1 MPRPLCIFCERA
13 ATTGEHF
20 WPKWMRPLLRGHS
33 FTHSIESSLDAS
45 QKGSPFAENTRRT
58 RQGSPE
64 HTKFKVVCSTCNNGW
79 MNAVEKANRHYLT
92 PLVKGER
99 ATLTAITRRSIA
111 EWIYLKTLVL
121 SHAPT
126 PASNPTP
133 HVIYARREAFAFKV
147 WRRIPIDFRVWLA
160 HGDLD
165 QWRVGVRLNSGRLH
179 SALLSPDQD
188 FMARLQRN
196 IQMVIWGAG
205 HLVIQ
210 TFGKTNPD
218 INFAPTPLFGGILL
232 WPIES
237 QDTVDIA
244 WPPAR
249 ALHDQDLWDIAQL
262 SSEQLRRIHQHS
274 R

>member
-1 MPRPLCIFCERA
+1 MPRLPCIFCERP

-33 FTHSIESSLDAS
+33 FTHSIETSLDAA
-45 QKGSPFAENTRRT
+45 QRGSPFAENSRRT

-79 MNAVEKANRHYLT
+79 MNNLERANRSLLT
-92 PLVKGER
+92 PMVKGEKT
-99 ATLTAITRRSIA
+99 TLNVIARRSVA
-111 EWIYLKTLVL
+111 EWIYLKILIL

-133 HVIYARREAFAFKV
+133 HAIYTRREAFAFKV
-147 WRRIPIDFRVWLA
+147 WRQIPSDFRVWLA

-165 QWRVGVRLNSGRLH
+165 QWQVGVRLNSGRLH
-179 SALLSPDQD
+179 SAMLPPHQD
-188 FMARLQRN
+188 FTARLQRN
-196 IQMVIWGAG
+196 VQMVIWGAG
-205 HLVIQ
+205 HVVIQ

-218 INFAPTPLFGGILL
+218 LSFAPPSLLGGIVL

-237 QDTVDIA
+237 QSTADIT
-244 WPPAR
+244 WPPAHT
-249 ALHDQDLWDIAQL
+249 LHDKDLWDIARA
-262 SSEQLRRIHQHS
+262 SSDRLRRIHQHS